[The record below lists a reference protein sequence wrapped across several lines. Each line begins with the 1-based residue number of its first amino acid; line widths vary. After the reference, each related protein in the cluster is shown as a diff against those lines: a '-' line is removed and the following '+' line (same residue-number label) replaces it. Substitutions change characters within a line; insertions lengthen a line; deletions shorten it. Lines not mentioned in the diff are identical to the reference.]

1 MPKNWP
7 ADTIT
12 KHKGRKTE
20 KTSRKKNHVEYVET
34 VDGFTKIKLVA
45 NISLDCFSCGG
56 FPREFYWKTRQG
68 KQTEVYCLTCERINK
83 RER

>member
-7 ADTIT
+7 SDTV
-12 KHKGRKTE
+12 R
-20 KTSRKKNHVEYVET
+20 RQRNKNAVDDVET
-34 VDGFTKIKLVA
+34 ADGFTKVKLA
-45 NISLDCFSCGG
+45 SNISLDCFSCGG
-56 FPREFYWKTRQG
+56 FPREFYWKTRHG